1 MMQDYRHERAL
12 KRRVEL
18 AVATGQQSFDRDT
31 IKELLAALRSEHRR
45 LHTLATDL
53 KRICRKDADVR
64 EAHEVIATWQPIF
77 AREGWMLDNVAAVLD
92 DWENTEVEDGT

>member
-1 MMQDYRHERAL
+1 MMQDYRTEREL

-18 AVATGQQSFDRDT
+18 EVAVGQATFTRDT
-31 IKELLAALRSEHRR
+31 VKALLAAWRAEHER
-45 LHTLATDL
+45 LHTLATEL

-77 AREGWMLDNVAAVLD
+77 ARDGWMLDNVAAVLD
-92 DWENTEVEDGT
+92 DWENAEVEDGS

>member
-1 MMQDYRHERAL
+1 MMQDYRTEREL

-18 AVATGQQSFDRDT
+18 EVAVGQATFTRDT
-31 IKELLAALRSEHRR
+31 VKALLAAWRAEHER
-45 LHTLATDL
+45 LHTLATEL

-77 AREGWMLDNVAAVLD
+77 AREGWMLDNVAAILD
-92 DWENTEVEDGT
+92 DWENAEVEDGS